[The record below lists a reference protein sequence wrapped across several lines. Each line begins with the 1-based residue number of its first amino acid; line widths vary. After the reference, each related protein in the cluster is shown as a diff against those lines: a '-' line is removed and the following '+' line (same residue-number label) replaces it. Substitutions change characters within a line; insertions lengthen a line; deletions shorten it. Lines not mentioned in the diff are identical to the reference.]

1 MITQA
6 GASGFSELKKAGK
19 EQSLRVRRS
28 FNNVM
33 AGRIFQ
39 IRRRVK
45 LDTQQLRTK
54 TIRQLEQLFDFASA
68 IARGQVQYQRLEG
81 KMHLIT
87 LKERQGW
94 TRVAGYIAQI
104 LQNIGKGFDEKQ
116 VDEDLAELEKFVNET
131 IPENQAKTGEDAVEG
146 SPSK

>member
-1 MITQA
+1 VITQA
-6 GASGFSELKKAGK
+6 WAGEFSELKRAGK
-19 EQSLRVRRS
+19 GQSLRARRS
-28 FNNVM
+28 FNDVM

-45 LDTQQLRTK
+45 LDTQQLRMK

-116 VDEDLAELEKFVNET
+116 VDEDLAELEKFLNET
-131 IPENQAKTGEDAVEG
+131 MPEDQAKTVEEAAEG
-146 SPSK
+146 APSK

>member
-1 MITQA
+1 L
-6 GASGFSELKKAGK
+6 ELKKAGK
-19 EQSLRVRRS
+19 GQSLRAHRS
-28 FNNVM
+28 FNDVM

-54 TIRQLEQLFDFASA
+54 TIKQLEQLFDFASA
-68 IARGQVQYQRLEG
+68 IARGQVKYQHVEG
-81 KMHLIT
+81 KTHLIT

-131 IPENQAKTGEDAVEG
+131 IPEDQAKTVEDAAQ
-146 SPSK
+146 SAPAK

>member
-1 MITQA
+1 M
-6 GASGFSELKKAGK
+6 KKAGK
-19 EQSLRVRRS
+19 GQSLRAHRS
-28 FNNVM
+28 FNDVM

-54 TIRQLEQLFDFASA
+54 TIKQLEQLFDFASA
-68 IARGQVQYQRLEG
+68 IARGQVKYQHVEG
-81 KMHLIT
+81 KTHLIT

-131 IPENQAKTGEDAVEG
+131 IPEDQAKTVEDAAQ
-146 SPSK
+146 SAPAK

>member
-1 MITQA
+1 
-6 GASGFSELKKAGK
+6 LKKAGK
-19 EQSLRVRRS
+19 GQSLRAHRS
-28 FNNVM
+28 FNDVM

-54 TIRQLEQLFDFASA
+54 TIKQLEQLFDFASA
-68 IARGQVQYQRLEG
+68 IARGQVKYQHVEG
-81 KMHLIT
+81 KTHLIT

-131 IPENQAKTGEDAVEG
+131 IPEDQAKTVEDAAQ
-146 SPSK
+146 SAPAK

>member
-1 MITQA
+1 MRA
-6 GASGFSELKKAGK
+6 
-19 EQSLRVRRS
+19 RRS
-28 FNNVM
+28 FNDVM
-33 AGRIFQ
+33 TGRIFQ

-68 IARGQVQYQRLEG
+68 IARGQVKYQHVEG

-131 IPENQAKTGEDAVEG
+131 MPEDQAKKVAGATEG
-146 SPSK
+146 APSK